1 MYKDLMLDLET
12 LDDGSDATI
21 ISIGAVVFNL
31 DTFDDI
37 YSVQYPERTFY
48 TVVDTWEQG
57 KHGRTM
63 NAETVLW
70 WFQQNDA
77 ARQAVC
83 KSGLRLEPALRLLHA
98 FAKDNEVER
107 LWGYGATFDNV
118 IINNACKAYG
128 IKPIVSYR
136 NNMCMRTIVN
146 LSGMGRPDDL
156 EGLTA
161 HHALAD
167 AQRQV
172 IWLQRA
178 YRALRGLP
186 DHAV

>member
-12 LDDGSDATI
+12 LDSGSDATI
-21 ISIGAVVFNL
+21 ISIGAVVFDIEGR
-31 DTFDDI
+31 DT
-37 YSVQYPERTFY
+37 VETVRQPERIFY
-48 TVVDTWEQG
+48 TIVDTWEQG

-70 WFQQNDA
+70 WFQQSDA

-83 KSGLRLEPALRLLHA
+83 KPGLNLGPALKLLST
-98 FAKDNEVER
+98 FAKDNEVQN

-118 IINNACKAYG
+118 IIANACKAYEVE
-128 IKPIVSYR
+128 PIVPYR
-136 NNMCMRTIVN
+136 GNLCARTIIA
-146 LSGMGRPDDL
+146 LSGVGRPDDL

-186 DHAV
+186 E